1 MFELTDFSFVRA
13 AWLPHAIVLWLIL
26 LVLAIAS
33 YRGSRMAGWK
43 RLLGVSARM
52 FGIALLLFCL
62 LEPIASLKRPKP
74 QANTVAILVDNSR
87 SLAALA
93 AAGGSATMSNEMP
106 ANDPLREALGD
117 DADWLLDLSKDFR
130 VRKYLFDQTV
140 MPVETLAD
148 RTGSGTSTALHQAI
162 RSMHARYRGEPLAAI
177 VLVTD
182 GQATDAEPLSPEA
195 ATDMASTPIFPVR
208 LQLNNVAADLRL
220 EQIMVRES
228 DFETAPVTMS
238 ATVSHQGLAGES
250 AVVELRDAS
259 GRIVRN
265 ETIALT
271 TDKPRQSVT
280 FRFRPEQSGVSAY
293 RVTARLADEPMAS
306 LPAESLSQATRSR
319 ELTRVNNQR
328 DVVIDRGMGPYRIL
342 YVAGR
347 PNWEFKFLRRAL
359 DEDAEI
365 QLTSLIRIAK
375 KEPKFSFR
383 NSKLENTNPL
393 FSGFEDVLEEEKE
406 NYDEP
411 VFARLGVVNAGD
423 LKKGFPKDAAELFAY
438 SAIVIDDLESDFLTV
453 DQQQMLRQFVSI
465 RGGALIALGGQESMR
480 GKAFRDSVLGQLLPV
495 YGDAAPAEMVTPTG
509 AEELAVRAVR
519 FQLSREG
526 WLMPWLRLFER
537 EPEEQARLQA
547 MPAFQVWNRTS
558 RLKPGSN
565 VLVEG
570 AFDDGEKVPLL
581 MTQKFGRGTSA
592 AFMIGDFWRWA
603 MAHEGSGPSPL
614 YQAWR
619 QMVRSMI
626 ADVSKQVQMRCEV
639 DSKSPRIARILVD
652 VRGDDFQIVDNA
664 DVALSIRGP
673 DGETVQTTA
682 TASPKQPGEYIAET
696 VMTQSGVYRAD
707 AAIRGPDGSDL
718 GRGEVGWVY
727 EPEVQELSQI
737 GIDETRLTA
746 LASASGGRMLP
757 FSSLG
762 GLSSLLPADK
772 IPVQE
777 TQSYPLWHRPWIVL
791 LALASLI
798 AEWRIRRSH
807 GLA

>member
-13 AWLPHAIVLWLIL
+13 AWLPHAIGLWLIL
-26 LVLAIAS
+26 LVLSIAS
-33 YRGSRMAGWK
+33 YRGSRVAGWK

-52 FGIALLLFCL
+52 VGIGLLLFCL
-62 LEPIASLKRPKP
+62 LEPLASAKRPKP
-74 QANTVAILVDNSR
+74 QANTVAVLVDNSR

-93 AAGGSATMSNEMP
+93 SAGGETLER
-106 ANDPLREALGD
+106 DPLQEALGD
-117 DADWLLDLSKDFR
+117 DSDWLLDLSKDFR

-140 MPVETLAD
+140 FPVETLAD

-182 GQATDAEPLSPEA
+182 GQATDTDPLAVDTAS
-195 ATDMASTPIFPVR
+195 DLASTPIFPVQ
-208 LQLNNVAADLRL
+208 LQLNNATADLRL
-220 EQIMVRES
+220 EQITVRES
-228 DFETAPVTMS
+228 DFETAPVTIA
-238 ATVSHQGLAGES
+238 ATVSHQGLAGE
-250 AVVELRDAS
+250 AVVVELRDAA
-259 GRIVRN
+259 GRVVRD

-271 TDKPRQSVT
+271 SEKPSQSVT
-280 FRFRPEQSGVSAY
+280 FRFRPDQSGVSAY
-293 RVTARLADEPMAS
+293 RVVARLVNEPMAS
-306 LPAESLSQATRSR
+306 MAGAAPSQAMRSQ

-383 NSKLENTNPL
+383 NSKLESTNPL

-438 SAIVIDDLESDFLTV
+438 SAIIIDDLESEFLTV

-509 AEELAVRAVR
+509 AEELAGPAVR
-519 FQLSREG
+519 FELSREG
-526 WLMPWLRLFER
+526 WLLPWLRLFER
-537 EPEEQARLQA
+537 EHEEKARLQA

-570 AFDDGEKVPLL
+570 ALEDGEKVPLL

-603 MAHEGSGPSPL
+603 MAHEGAGPSPL

-626 ADVSKQVQMRCEV
+626 ADVPKQVQMRCEV
-639 DSKSPRIARILVD
+639 DRKVPRIARILVD
-652 VRGDDFQIVDNA
+652 VRGEDFQIVDNA
-664 DVALSIRGP
+664 EVALSIRGP
-673 DGETVQTTA
+673 DGETVQTVA
-682 TASPKQPGEYIAET
+682 SASPKQPGEYIAET
-696 VMTQSGVYRAD
+696 VMTQSGVYRAN
-707 AAIRGPDGSDL
+707 AVIRNPDGSEL
-718 GRGEVGWVY
+718 GQGEVGWVY
-727 EPEVQELSQI
+727 EPEVQELSRI
-737 GIDETRLTA
+737 GMNETRLNA
-746 LASASGGRMLP
+746 LASGSGGRTLP

-762 GLSSLLPADK
+762 GLSSMLPADK
-772 IPVQE
+772 IPIQE

-798 AEWRIRRSH
+798 AEWRMRRSH